1 MNVHRSAPPDPRGRT
16 RRIAVIN
23 SNSSSGVTRQ
33 LADTVSPELLPGTV
47 AHFLNPEQGPA
58 GIDSPLDVAV
68 SGAQTALLVQQL
80 AEEYDAFVVACG
92 NDPGLAAARSV
103 TSRPVVGIAEAGML
117 QACAIGSRF
126 SVAVLAPEKAE
137 PMRALVEHYGL
148 ERRLASIVPARSSSR
163 HAANDPDG
171 LLAQLVGSC
180 ENRIDELGDVVVLTG
195 SVMGRIAPALS
206 AAIGR
211 PVVSGLLAG
220 IRSAE
225 TLAERRHGHI
235 ADFVGTFAERQEQ
248 R

>member
-1 MNVHRSAPPDPRGRT
+1 MNVQRSAPPDPQGRK
-16 RRIAVIN
+16 RRIAIIN
-23 SNSSSGVTRQ
+23 SNSSAAVTRQ
-33 LADTVSPELLPGTV
+33 LADTAAPELLPGTD
-47 AHFLNPEQGPA
+47 AHFFNPEHGPS

-92 NDPGLAAARSV
+92 NDPGLTAARSA

-117 QACAIGSRF
+117 QACSLGSRF
-126 SVAVLAPEKAE
+126 SVAVLAPEKAA
-137 PMRALVEHYGL
+137 PMRSLVEQYGL
-148 ERRLASIVPARSSSR
+148 ERRLASIIPARSSSR
-163 HAANDPDG
+163 QAANDPDG

-180 ENRIDELGDVVVLTG
+180 RSRTDELGDVVVLTG

-220 IRSAE
+220 IRNAE
-225 TLAERRHGHI
+225 TLAERRLDQVSDPVGNP
-235 ADFVGTFAERQEQ
+235 ADRQEQ
-248 R
+248 L